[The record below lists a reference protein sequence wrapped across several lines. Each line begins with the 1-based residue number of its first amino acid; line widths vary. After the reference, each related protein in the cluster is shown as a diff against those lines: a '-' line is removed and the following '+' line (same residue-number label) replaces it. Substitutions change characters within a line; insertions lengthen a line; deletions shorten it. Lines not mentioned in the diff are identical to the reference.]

1 MHRLTRAMCWLV
13 LAAGLAPA
21 SGQPADGAPKGLQ
34 GTWSATKAVRNGK
47 AAADI
52 IGHRLSFTGNRFQVR
67 SKDGKTLYEGT
78 FRVDARTKPAAID
91 FEHTQGALK
100 GKTWKGIYVLDGDT
114 LTTCDNAPDPDKS
127 RPAAFEAKAGS
138 GHVLITFRRAKP

>member
-1 MHRLTRAMCWLV
+1 MCWLV

-52 IGHRLSFTGNRFQVR
+52 IGHRLSFTGNRFQIR
-67 SKDGKTLYEGT
+67 SKDGKFLYAGT
-78 FRVDARTKPAAID
+78 FRVRPNTKPAAID
-91 FEHTQGALK
+91 FEHTKGALK
-100 GKTWKGIYVLDGDT
+100 GKAWKGIYALDGDT
-114 LTTCDNAPDPDKS
+114 LRTCDNGPDPAKG
-127 RPAAFEAKAGS
+127 RPAAFAAKAGS
-138 GHVLITFRRAKP
+138 GHIFITFKRVKP